1 MIAAIH
7 AGWKGAFKGI
17 IKRTLNFMI
26 KKGCDPKNVT
36 AVIGPCISVKNYEVK
51 KDFIK
56 KLIKKDG
63 KNKKFFKKIQ
73 NKDFFDLKK
82 YVLSQLKALN
92 IKKIDIINKNTFNPK
107 NNFFSARRS
116 ISRNENDYGRNIS
129 VIMINWQYL
138 MKLLTG
144 NSNKPLSK
152 NIAKYLKSKLVN
164 SSIKKFSDG
173 EIYIEI
179 NENIRGN
186 SIFIIQSISSPA
198 NDNLME
204 LLLCIDALK
213 RSSAKNITA
222 VIPYFGYARQ
232 DRKVVPRTSISAKL
246 VSNLITKAGADRVV
260 TVDLHAGQIQG
271 FFDIPVDNLFATP
284 IFARHAKKNIKS
296 KNIICVAPDV
306 GGTERARALGKILN
320 VELAIVDKRR
330 PKPGQS
336 KVMNVIGNVKGKTC
350 IIVDDIIDSGG
361 TIVNAAKALKDRGA
375 KEVYVYITH
384 GVLSGEAVDKIKKS
398 VIRKLVITDT
408 IDNHDKIKNVKNIE
422 VLPISALMGEAIKR
436 ISNST
441 SVSDLFK

>member
-1 MIAAIH
+1 
-7 AGWKGAFKGI
+7 
-17 IKRTLNFMI
+17 
-26 KKGCDPKNVT
+26 
-36 AVIGPCISVKNYEVK
+36 
-51 KDFIK
+51 
-56 KLIKKDG
+56 
-63 KNKKFFKKIQ
+63 
-73 NKDFFDLKK
+73 
-82 YVLSQLKALN
+82 
-92 IKKIDIINKNTFNPK
+92 
-107 NNFFSARRS
+107 
-116 ISRNENDYGRNIS
+116 
-129 VIMINWQYL
+129 

-144 NSNKPLSK
+144 NSNKVLSK
-152 NIAKYLKSKLVN
+152 NIAKYLKTKLVN
-164 SSIKKFSDG
+164 SSIRKFADG

-186 SIFIIQSISSPA
+186 SIFIVQSISSPA

-271 FFDIPVDNLFATP
+271 FFDIPVDNLFSTP
-284 IFARHAKKNIKS
+284 IFARHAKKKIKS
-296 KNIICVAPDV
+296 KKIICVAPDV
-306 GGTERARALGKILN
+306 GGTERARALGKLLN
-320 VELAIVDKRR
+320 VGLAIVDKRR

-336 KVMNVIGNVKGKTC
+336 QVMNVIGDVKDQTC

-361 TIVNAAKALKDRGA
+361 TIVNAAKALKSRGA
-375 KEVYVYITH
+375 KDVYVYITH
-384 GVLSGEAVDKIKKS
+384 GVLSGDAIKKIKNS
-398 VIRKLVITDT
+398 VIKNLVITDT
-408 IDNHDKIKNVKNIE
+408 IDNVHKTKNVKNME
-422 VLPISALMGEAIKR
+422 VLPISGLMGEAIKR

>member
-1 MIAAIH
+1 
-7 AGWKGAFKGI
+7 
-17 IKRTLNFMI
+17 
-26 KKGCDPKNVT
+26 
-36 AVIGPCISVKNYEVK
+36 
-51 KDFIK
+51 
-56 KLIKKDG
+56 
-63 KNKKFFKKIQ
+63 
-73 NKDFFDLKK
+73 
-82 YVLSQLKALN
+82 
-92 IKKIDIINKNTFNPK
+92 
-107 NNFFSARRS
+107 
-116 ISRNENDYGRNIS
+116 
-129 VIMINWQYL
+129 
-138 MKLLTG
+138 MKLLSG

-152 NIAKYLKSKLVN
+152 KIAKYLKSKLVN
-164 SSIKKFSDG
+164 SSIRNFSDG
-173 EIYIEI
+173 EIYVEI

-186 SIFIIQSISSPA
+186 SIFLIQSISSPA

-232 DRKVVPRTSISAKL
+232 DRKVAPRTSISAKL

-284 IFARHAKKNIKS
+284 IFARHVNKKIKS
-296 KNIICVAPDV
+296 KNLICVAPDV

-320 VELAIVDKRR
+320 VGLAIVDKRR

-336 KVMNVIGNVKGKTC
+336 QVMNIVGDVKGKTC

-384 GVLSGEAVDKIKKS
+384 GVLSGEAVKKIKNS
-398 VIRKLVITDT
+398 VIKNLVITDT
-408 IDNHDKIKNVKNIE
+408 IDNVNRTKGAKNIE
-422 VLPISALMGEAIKR
+422 VLSISSLMGEAIKR

>member
-1 MIAAIH
+1 
-7 AGWKGAFKGI
+7 
-17 IKRTLNFMI
+17 
-26 KKGCDPKNVT
+26 
-36 AVIGPCISVKNYEVK
+36 
-51 KDFIK
+51 
-56 KLIKKDG
+56 
-63 KNKKFFKKIQ
+63 
-73 NKDFFDLKK
+73 
-82 YVLSQLKALN
+82 
-92 IKKIDIINKNTFNPK
+92 
-107 NNFFSARRS
+107 
-116 ISRNENDYGRNIS
+116 
-129 VIMINWQYL
+129 
-138 MKLLTG
+138 MKLLSG
-144 NSNKPLSK
+144 NSNRPLSK

-164 SSIKKFSDG
+164 SSIRNFSDG
-173 EIYIEI
+173 EIYVEI

-186 SIFIIQSISSPA
+186 SIFLIQSISSPA

-232 DRKVVPRTSISAKL
+232 DRKVAPRTSISAKL

-284 IFARHAKKNIKS
+284 IFARHVKKKIKS
-296 KNIICVAPDV
+296 KNLLCVAPDV

-320 VELAIVDKRR
+320 VGLAIVDKRR

-336 KVMNVIGNVKGKTC
+336 QVMNIVGEVKGKTC

-361 TIVNAAKALKDRGA
+361 TIVNAAQALKDRGA

-384 GVLSGEAVDKIKKS
+384 GVLSGEAVKKIKNS
-398 VIRKLVITDT
+398 VIKNLVITDT
-408 IDNHDKIKNVKNIE
+408 IDNSNRVKGAKNIE
-422 VLPISALMGEAIKR
+422 VLSISSLMGEAIKR

>member
-1 MIAAIH
+1 
-7 AGWKGAFKGI
+7 
-17 IKRTLNFMI
+17 
-26 KKGCDPKNVT
+26 
-36 AVIGPCISVKNYEVK
+36 
-51 KDFIK
+51 
-56 KLIKKDG
+56 
-63 KNKKFFKKIQ
+63 
-73 NKDFFDLKK
+73 
-82 YVLSQLKALN
+82 
-92 IKKIDIINKNTFNPK
+92 
-107 NNFFSARRS
+107 
-116 ISRNENDYGRNIS
+116 
-129 VIMINWQYL
+129 

-144 NSNKPLSK
+144 NSNKILSK

-164 SSIKKFSDG
+164 SSIRKFSDG
-173 EIYIEI
+173 EIYVEI

-204 LLLCIDALK
+204 LLLVIDALK

-271 FFDIPVDNLFATP
+271 FFDIPVDNLFSTP
-284 IFARHAKKNIKS
+284 IFARHAKKKIKS
-296 KNIICVAPDV
+296 KKVICVAPDV
-306 GGTERARALGKILN
+306 GGTERARALGKLLN
-320 VELAIVDKRR
+320 VGLAIVDKRR

-336 KVMNVIGNVKGKTC
+336 QVMNVIGDVKNQTC

-361 TIVNAAKALKDRGA
+361 TIVNAAKALKARGA

-384 GVLSGEAVDKIKKS
+384 GVLSGDAVKKIKNS
-398 VIRKLVITDT
+398 VIKNLVITDT
-408 IDNHDKIKNVKNIE
+408 IDNVHKTKNVKNIE
-422 VLPISALMGEAIKR
+422 VLPISTLMGEAIKR